1 MTVLTARSVNA
12 AFFAI
17 LVSGVGAASIA
28 VRAKLGAGANS
39 IIVQDDLD
47 PLALPAR
54 PFLVLGS
61 WSETGT
67 PGWEMQRIY
76 PAWYVYDDPIQKFDR
91 IDQLVDL
98 IAAAYPYDEP
108 DLIPGADVRR
118 ASSLPKGFYDSKLG
132 GRPARSLPYQL
143 SWR

>member
-1 MTVLTARSVNA
+1 MTIWAPDTLNA
-12 AFFAI
+12 AFLAI
-17 LVSGVGAASIA
+17 LTTSLATASVA
-28 VRAKLGAGANS
+28 VRAALGAGAAS

-61 WSETGT
+61 WVLTGT
-67 PGWEMQRIY
+67 PGWDMQRIY
-76 PAWYVYDDPIQKFDR
+76 PTWYIYDDPIEKFKR
-91 IDQLVDL
+91 IDALVGL

-118 ASSLPKGFYDSKLG
+118 ASSLPKGFYDSKVG
-132 GRPARSLPYQL
+132 GRPARSLPYQV